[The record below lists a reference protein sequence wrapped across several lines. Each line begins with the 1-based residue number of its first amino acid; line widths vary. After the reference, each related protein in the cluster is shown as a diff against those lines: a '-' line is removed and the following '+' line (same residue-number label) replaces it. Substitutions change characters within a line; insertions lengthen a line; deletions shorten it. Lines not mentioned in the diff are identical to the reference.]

1 MSYKIEDKLVIA
13 VSSSA
18 LFDLS
23 ESDRIFRE
31 QGAEAYKSFQKESMD
46 KVLDIG
52 VAYPFIRRFLS
63 FNKSFPEEQP
73 VEVVLLSRNSTATG
87 QRVFRSIEHYG
98 LDISR
103 AAFLTGESPFS
114 YIPAFNASLLLTAN
128 EEDVIKA
135 VEASYPAGLV
145 LPSVV
150 VDEPDDN
157 ELRVAFDFDG
167 VLADDEAEKIFKSE
181 GLESF
186 KKHETKHQKREHN
199 PGLLA
204 DLFRKLAL
212 LQQLENTKLQQDPT
226 YKPILRTAIITA
238 RNAPAHD
245 RVINTLNSWGVEAD
259 QTFFLGGM
267 DKRRILNIFRPHIFF
282 DDQISHLSAK
292 DLAMVHIPFGVAN
305 Q

>member
-23 ESDRIFRE
+23 ESDQIFRE
-31 QGAEAYKSFQKESMD
+31 QGAEAYKAFQKESMD

-63 FNKSFPEEQP
+63 FNTNFPEEQP

-87 QRVFRSIEHYG
+87 QRVFRSIQHYG
-98 LDISR
+98 LNISR
-103 AAFLTGESPFS
+103 AAFLTGESPFL

-128 EEDVIKA
+128 EEDVIRA

-167 VLADDEAEKIFKSE
+167 VLADDEAEKIFKNE

-186 KKHETKHQKREHN
+186 KKHETKHQEREHN

>member
-23 ESDRIFRE
+23 ESDSIFRE
-31 QGAEAYKSFQKESMD
+31 QGAEAYKTFQKESMD

-63 FNKSFPEEQP
+63 FNKNFPEEQP

-186 KKHETKHQKREHN
+186 KKHEIKHQKREHT

-212 LQQLENTKLQQDPT
+212 LQQLENTKLQQDST

>member
-23 ESDRIFRE
+23 ESDQVFRE
-31 QGAEAYKSFQKESMD
+31 QGAEAYKTFQKERLDS
-46 KVLDIG
+46 VLNIG
-52 VAYPFIRRFLS
+52 VAYPFIRRFLT
-63 FNKSFPEEQP
+63 FNANFPGEQP

-128 EEDVIKA
+128 EEDVTRA

-150 VDEPDDN
+150 VDEPDDS

-167 VLADDEAEKIFKSE
+167 VLADDEAEKIYKQE

-186 KKHETKHQKREHN
+186 KQHETKHQQREHN